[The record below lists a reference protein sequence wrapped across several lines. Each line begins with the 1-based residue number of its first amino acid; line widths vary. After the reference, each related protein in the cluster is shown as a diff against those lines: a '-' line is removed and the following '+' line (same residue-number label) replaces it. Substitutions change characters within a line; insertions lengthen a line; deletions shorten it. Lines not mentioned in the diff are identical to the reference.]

1 MKIFQ
6 INGFRG
12 LVMTAFIVCCL
23 FAGFVIFPGVVA
35 MYLWNKYL
43 VNLLSFPTLSLF
55 QGVLLWGI
63 TAVSYFIIS
72 NGKLPV
78 SFETPDSLSDAELNM
93 IMKQA
98 RISSDLRKINS
109 IMKRGDTFNK
119 ATLKSDNK
127 TGMTSPMS
135 EKQEDDENIKIG
147 NLK

>member
-135 EKQEDDENIKIG
+135 EKQEDEENIKIG

>member
-23 FAGFVIFPGVVA
+23 FAGFVVFPGVVA

-63 TAVSYFIIS
+63 MAVSYFIIS

-109 IMKRGDTFNK
+109 IMKNRDTFSK

-135 EKQEDDENIKIG
+135 EKQEDEENIKIG

>member
-23 FAGFVIFPGVVA
+23 FAGFVVFPGVVA

>member
-12 LVMTAFIVCCL
+12 LIMTAFIVCCL

-43 VNLLSFPTLSLF
+43 VNLFSFPVVNLF
-55 QGVLLWGI
+55 QGVLLWGM
-63 TAVSYFIIS
+63 TAVSYYIIS

-78 SFETPDSLSDAELNM
+78 SFETPESLSDAELNM
-93 IMKQA
+93 IMKKA
-98 RISSDLRKINS
+98 RISSDFRRINKM
-109 IMKRGDTFNK
+109 MKNADTFEK
-119 ATLKSDNK
+119 SIKKSDSS

-135 EKQEDDENIKIG
+135 ENNSE
-147 NLK
+147 

>member
-23 FAGFVIFPGVVA
+23 FAGFVVFPGVVA

-109 IMKRGDTFNK
+109 IMKHGDTFNK

>member
-23 FAGFVIFPGVVA
+23 FAGFVVFPGVVA

-109 IMKRGDTFNK
+109 IMKHGDTFNK

-135 EKQEDDENIKIG
+135 EKQDDEENTKIS

>member
-12 LVMTAFIVCCL
+12 LIMTAFIICCL

-35 MYLWNKYL
+35 MHLWNKYL
-43 VNLLSFPTLSLF
+43 VSLFAFPALNVF

-63 TAVSYFIIS
+63 TAVSYYIIS
-72 NGKLPV
+72 NGKMPV

-93 IMKQA
+93 IMKKA
-98 RISSDLRKINS
+98 RISSDMRKINT
-109 IMKRGDTFNK
+109 IMRNSDSFQKTSP
-119 ATLKSDNK
+119 KSQNNSN
-127 TGMTSPMS
+127 MTSPMA
-135 EKQEDDENIKIG
+135 ENQEEDENIKLS

>member
-23 FAGFVIFPGVVA
+23 FAGFVVFPGVVA

-127 TGMTSPMS
+127 NGMTSPMS
-135 EKQEDDENIKIG
+135 EKQDDEENIKIG

>member
-109 IMKRGDTFNK
+109 IMKNRDTFSK

-135 EKQEDDENIKIG
+135 EKQEDEENIKIG

>member
-12 LVMTAFIVCCL
+12 LIMTAFIICCL
-23 FAGFVIFPGVVA
+23 FAGFVMFPGVVA
-35 MYLWNKYL
+35 MHLWNKYL
-43 VNLLSFPTLSLF
+43 VNLLSFPSLNMF

-63 TAVSYFIIS
+63 TALSYFIIS

-93 IMKQA
+93 IMKKA
-98 RISSDLRKINS
+98 RIRSDMRKVNSMMKSADSFQKSSKVN
-109 IMKRGDTFNK
+109 
-119 ATLKSDNK
+119 DNPAV
-127 TGMTSPMS
+127 TSPMT
-135 EKQEDDENIKIG
+135 EKHEEDENIKLS

>member
-23 FAGFVIFPGVVA
+23 FAGFVVFPGVVA

-109 IMKRGDTFNK
+109 IMKHGDTFNK

-135 EKQEDDENIKIG
+135 EKQDDEENIKIS

>member
-23 FAGFVIFPGVVA
+23 FAGFVVFPGVVA

-135 EKQEDDENIKIG
+135 EKQEDEENIKIG

>member
-12 LVMTAFIVCCL
+12 LIMTAFIVCCL
-23 FAGFVIFPGVVA
+23 FAGFVVFPGVVA
-35 MYLWNKYL
+35 MHLWNKYL
-43 VNLLSFPTLSLF
+43 VNLLSFPMLNLF

-72 NGKLPV
+72 NGRLPV

-93 IMKQA
+93 IMKKA
-98 RISSDLRKINS
+98 RISSDMRKINAL
-109 IMKRGDTFNK
+109 MKKADTFEK
-119 ATLKSDNK
+119 SLKPSDNK
-127 TGMTSPMS
+127 SGMTSPMS
-135 EKQEDDENIKIG
+135 EKQTEDENIKIG

>member
-12 LVMTAFIVCCL
+12 LIMTAFIVCCL

-35 MYLWNKYL
+35 MHLWNKYL
-43 VNLLSFPTLSLF
+43 VNLLSFPMLNLF

-72 NGKLPV
+72 NGRLPV

-93 IMKQA
+93 IMKKA
-98 RISSDLRKINS
+98 RISSDMRKINAM
-109 IMKRGDTFNK
+109 MKKADTFEK
-119 ATLKSDNK
+119 SLKPSDNK
-127 TGMTSPMS
+127 SGMTSPIS
-135 EKQEDDENIKIG
+135 EKQSDDENIKIG

>member
-12 LVMTAFIVCCL
+12 LIMTAFIVCCL

-35 MYLWNKYL
+35 MHLWNKYL
-43 VNLLSFPTLSLF
+43 VNLLSFPTLNLF

-72 NGKLPV
+72 NGRLPV

-93 IMKQA
+93 IMKKA
-98 RISSDLRKINS
+98 RISSDMRKINAM
-109 IMKRGDTFNK
+109 MKKADTFEK
-119 ATLKSDNK
+119 SLKPSDNK
-127 TGMTSPMS
+127 SGMTSPIS
-135 EKQEDDENIKIG
+135 EKQSDDENIKIG

>member
-12 LVMTAFIVCCL
+12 LVMTAFIACCL
-23 FAGFVIFPGVVA
+23 FAGFVVFPGVVA

-109 IMKRGDTFNK
+109 IMKHGDTFNK

-127 TGMTSPMS
+127 AGMTSPMS

>member
-23 FAGFVIFPGVVA
+23 FAGFVVFPGVVA

-109 IMKRGDTFNK
+109 IMKHGDTFNK

-135 EKQEDDENIKIG
+135 EKQEDEENIKIG

>member
-12 LVMTAFIVCCL
+12 LIMTAFIVCCL

-35 MYLWNKYL
+35 MHLWNKYL
-43 VNLLSFPTLSLF
+43 VNLLSFPMLNLF

-72 NGKLPV
+72 NGRLPV

-93 IMKQA
+93 IMKKA
-98 RISSDLRKINS
+98 RISSDMRKINAM
-109 IMKRGDTFNK
+109 MKKADTFEK
-119 ATLKSDNK
+119 SLKPSDNK
-127 TGMTSPMS
+127 SGMTSPIS
-135 EKQEDDENIKIG
+135 KKQSDDENIKIG

>member
-12 LVMTAFIVCCL
+12 LIMTAFIICCL
-23 FAGFVIFPGVVA
+23 FAGFVMFPGVVA
-35 MYLWNKYL
+35 MHLWNKYL
-43 VNLLSFPTLSLF
+43 VNLLSFPSLNMF

-63 TAVSYFIIS
+63 TALSYFIIS

-93 IMKQA
+93 IMKKA
-98 RISSDLRKINS
+98 RISSDMRKINS
-109 IMKRGDTFNK
+109 MMRSADSFQ
-119 ATLKSDNK
+119 KSTKVNDNP
-127 TGMTSPMS
+127 TVTSPMS
-135 EKQEDDENIKIG
+135 EKHEEDENIKLS

>member
-12 LVMTAFIVCCL
+12 LVMTAFIICCL
-23 FAGFVIFPGVVA
+23 FAGFVVFPGIVS

-43 VNLLSFPTLSLF
+43 VNLLSFPTINIF

-72 NGKLPV
+72 NGRLPV
-78 SFETPDSLSDAELNM
+78 SFETPDTLSDAELNM
-93 IMKQA
+93 IMKRA
-98 RISSDLRKINS
+98 RISSDLRKINTM
-109 IMKRGDTFNK
+109 MKKSDTFAKNIENK
-119 ATLKSDNK
+119 S
-127 TGMTSPMS
+127 GMTSPMA
-135 EKQEDDENIKIG
+135 EKQEEDKKVNIS

>member
-12 LVMTAFIVCCL
+12 LIMTAFIVCCL
-23 FAGFVIFPGVVA
+23 FAGFVVFPGIVA
-35 MYLWNKYL
+35 MHLWNKYL
-43 VNLLSFPTLSLF
+43 VTLLSFPVLNLF

-72 NGKLPV
+72 NGRLPV

-93 IMKQA
+93 IMKKA
-98 RISSDLRKINS
+98 RISSDMRKINAM
-109 IMKRGDTFNK
+109 MKKTDTFE
-119 ATLKSDNK
+119 KSVKPADNK

-135 EKQEDDENIKIG
+135 EKNHDDENIKIG